1 MKSFGKSNSGKD
13 IVTHDSLNAKLNTKA
28 NTNHTHT
35 IAQITNLQ
43 ASLDAK
49 APKTHSH
56 TIGEVTGLQQRL
68 NELSNTNSS
77 GIYLDTAPTSPKNGD
92 ILIDT
97 TDNTASDLVNKIYP
111 VGSIYISVVNTNPT
125 TFFGGTWESFAQG
138 RTLVGVGP
146 DSDFNTSMKVG
157 GEKAHTL
164 TKQELPRVDA
174 KFYIHGEGDGT
185 IFHSF
190 QGDATGTKVESKFR
204 NSGNPNNWASS
215 YKSIGVNFGG
225 DQPHNNMQPYIT
237 TYMWRR
243 IA

>member
-1 MKSFGKSNSGKD
+1 MKSFGKSNSGKE

-56 TIGEVTGLQQRL
+56 TIGDVTGLQQRL
-68 NELSNTNSS
+68 NELSSTNTS
-77 GIYLDTAPTSPKNGD
+77 GIYLDTAPASPKNGD

-125 TFFGGTWESFAQG
+125 TFFGGTWEAFAQG
-138 RTLVGVGP
+138 RTLVGVGS

-243 IA
+243 TA